1 MKNLKKIITFIM
13 KNLKK
18 IITFIMKNLER
29 IITCFAYFLLILSMS
44 TFPTLISIKYLRKY
58 KNDIFNIKYK
68 GISQTTYFE
77 NFLVFGSVVI
87 LFVLLPILLI
97 KITEYKNNF
106 TYAEFAAILILTLY
120 VLGSLANNKGEI
132 DAYIVICIYLF
143 FCIFAE
149 ILSGTIRAI
158 YKWLWT
164 TKIEAKGKKAI
175 IKKEL
180 DVKKIAL
187 IWAILSTIIS
197 LLFGFK
203 K

>member
-1 MKNLKKIITFIM
+1 MKK
-13 KNLKK
+13 
-18 IITFIMKNLER
+18 LEKLV
-29 IITCFAYFLLILSMS
+29 TYFAYFLLILSIS
-44 TFPTLISIKYLRKY
+44 TFPTLTSIKYLRKY
-58 KNDIFNIKYK
+58 KDVLFNIKYEHV
-68 GISQTTYFE
+68 SQTTDFE
-77 NFLVFGSVVI
+77 HFLVFGSVVI

-106 TYAEFAAILILTLY
+106 IYLKLAAILILTLY
-120 VLGSLANNKGEI
+120 VLGSLANNKGKI
-132 DAYIVICIYLF
+132 DDYIVICIYLF
-143 FCIFAE
+143 FCIFAW
-149 ILSGTIRAI
+149 ILSETIRAI
-158 YKWLWT
+158 YRWLWT

-180 DVKKIAL
+180 DVKEIAL

>member
-1 MKNLKKIITFIM
+1 MKK
-13 KNLKK
+13 
-18 IITFIMKNLER
+18 LENYV
-29 IITCFAYFLLILSMS
+29 TYFAYFLLILSMS

-77 NFLVFGSVVI
+77 NFLVFSSVVI